1 LYKVKLFKGK
11 KEYDLIDTK
20 KAVEEKIVNKV
31 VKALND
37 NNKKSDEVVEFSYN
51 GWLFYKTLSR
61 ILGGDKQASNF
72 LSNNGIDGLKNN
84 ISNNWNDYVLFNDNV
99 INIENNEEDAPSK
112 IKKQKTTTKTEA
124 IQNAKDKYELS
135 VEKRGNSHKQGVT
148 AALGDLQKS
157 DWYENADDT
166 AREDAVREIKAFFG
180 EKIKKAPSVAK
191 ILGKP
196 KPETQTKTVDSLR
209 KEFFTAWNKAS
220 REEKANLN
228 TKRKA
233 IGAIIKSMVRSG
245 KITIKQSASITDRAS
260 SINLDNPVIV
270 QRFLDYVAKVFAD
283 ANYQEKLSN
292 AFSMKK
298 AIRRLTKSNNQA
310 EVIGMAKMF
319 LNIDPSMVEDIDTY
333 NEIADS
339 IKNAMAPSVTIG
351 EKVKFKQP
359 ANIADVNEYTMDE
372 LSRQEEIR
380 KDQLLAEYDYLKE
393 AGLISKDM
401 TLNEIKSIIEEM
413 KSPEAETENNK
424 VNEFVTR
431 RLDMMLGVVESIIRT
446 GVNPI
451 TGEAMEISD
460 KNKDILKAIMK
471 MDLKELDTRSLIY
484 LSESVDNFLNNGITS
499 GLEANVQSYIGAMK
513 VKALVNAGVKSVSIR
528 TVISR
533 SASKEI
539 LSIPLFF
546 EKIFRGTIMGNKV
559 MKEMGFLD
567 LVRGKNTAEMIYNMI
582 MEEYTKQDFYGKDF
596 MTHQNIIERG
606 MLGYLMRNVNGDRLQ
621 VKSELNRR
629 IESISQ
635 SIDRLKEGNKDEQK
649 LAEMYEIAYSKLNLK
664 SKDIDLIRAN
674 SSKQNRQAVDWWID
688 QWKQHYTD
696 LYDVCLSVYN
706 TMLSSDINYT
716 PDKQKLISSRQTAD
730 QDISKTDS
738 SFGSNLQYTDTKKSG
753 VLMENS
759 RTLAKNRY
767 IDLNFDS
774 NNANSLRNALVDIKT
789 AGTIRQL
796 KGFIDSENFYKL
808 AGDQAAVIKDRVNTY
823 VKRMKGKG
831 VMSKDNYQEVMKYF
845 NALSKAGTIR
855 ALGGIGS
862 AIKQFSPI
870 INTLINSGRF
880 TSLTPSSSAW
890 IDRLGMPISNRGI
903 QAEANIDSIN
913 KKTNALSESPL
924 GKVYDGISQVGD
936 MWLKALIQYPDVYVA
951 RSSFITYYLKSLR
964 DQGLS
969 EKIDWDNH
977 VENKKASEYAQIML
991 DRQQNISD
999 PLLAGDLFMSENNV
1013 KTMVTKVI
1021 MPFTSFVW
1029 NQRARMINDIQI
1041 SFSKHASNE
1050 DKKIARLSLVGLSA
1064 EIIVFNMLGAAI
1076 RGVIDDITN
1085 YLYGEDDDE
1094 EDVLFYVFG
1103 MKVTEDNIQW
1113 LKTPIKSLL
1122 VDLFSPLPGMTDE
1135 PLIAGLNKLFEQFP
1149 LIGDDEIS
1157 ELVKVEND
1165 IRIANGE
1172 KPMDDKQKEK
1182 FIEQEKEKRKFQLY
1196 EDMEPTGLD
1205 KYIPGAPGVALKTY
1219 TELYDAMSLA
1229 LTGKYETENEF
1240 GKKTIKYISDEDRKK
1255 IGYGLYFQIPQA
1267 IGLLPREAGTITSK
1281 GIRNIKRRAST
1292 ENKKTKTEELEKMI
1306 NRPVGKIEKVLIDK
1320 NVSSENIFIEMKY
1333 IDKAGGFT
1341 ESQQNEYAKLRK
1353 IISKTNYYYIE
1364 SIQSGMTSED
1374 IIKRI
1379 VEARKKE
1386 LLKLEKN
1393 KVSTF

>member
-1 LYKVKLFKGK
+1 
-11 KEYDLIDTK
+11 
-20 KAVEEKIVNKV
+20 
-31 VKALND
+31 
-37 NNKKSDEVVEFSYN
+37 
-51 GWLFYKTLSR
+51 
-61 ILGGDKQASNF
+61 
-72 LSNNGIDGLKNN
+72 
-84 ISNNWNDYVLFNDNV
+84 
-99 INIENNEEDAPSK
+99 
-112 IKKQKTTTKTEA
+112 
-124 IQNAKDKYELS
+124 
-135 VEKRGNSHKQGVT
+135 
-148 AALGDLQKS
+148 
-157 DWYENADDT
+157 
-166 AREDAVREIKAFFG
+166 
-180 EKIKKAPSVAK
+180 
-191 ILGKP
+191 
-196 KPETQTKTVDSLR
+196 
-209 KEFFTAWNKAS
+209 
-220 REEKANLN
+220 
-228 TKRKA
+228 
-233 IGAIIKSMVRSG
+233 MVRSG

-260 SINLDNPVIV
+260 NVSFDYPPSV

-298 AIRRLTKSNNQA
+298 AIRGLTKSNNQA
-310 EVIGMAKMF
+310 EIIGMAKMF

-606 MLGYLMRNVNGDRLQ
+606 MLGYLMRNVNGDPLQ

-629 IESISQ
+629 IESISK

-696 LYDVCLSVYN
+696 LYDVSLSVYN
-706 TMLSSDINYT
+706 TMLSSDTNYT

-759 RTLAKNRY
+759 RTLGKNRY

-924 GKVYDGISQVGD
+924 GKVYDGVSQVGD

-1353 IISKTNYYYIE
+1353 IISKTNDYYIK
-1364 SIQSGMTSED
+1364 SIQSGMTSEY